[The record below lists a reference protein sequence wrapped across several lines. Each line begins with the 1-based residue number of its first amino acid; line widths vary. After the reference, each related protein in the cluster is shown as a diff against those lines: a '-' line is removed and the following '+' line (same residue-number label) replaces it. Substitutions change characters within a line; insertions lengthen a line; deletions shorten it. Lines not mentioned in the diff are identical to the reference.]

1 MCGLA
6 GFWNLDGW
14 ERDSDVILRQMTNT
28 VGHRGPDD
36 EGYWS
41 DPVAGIGL
49 GHRRLAILDLTPE
62 GRQPMRSQSG
72 RFTIV
77 FNGEIYNFEDLRGE
91 LAKQGVAFR
100 GRSDTEIVLA
110 AMERWGISQAVRRFA
125 GMFAFAVWDAADAA
139 LYLARDRLGEKPLY
153 YGWLGRTLLFGSE
166 LKALRAY
173 PQWQPEIDRGAL
185 ALYTRHNYIPAP
197 YSIYRGVQKVSPGS
211 IVALRRQGD
220 GSAICEQRYW
230 SA

>member
-36 EGYWS
+36 EGYWF

-125 GMFAFAVWDAADAA
+125 
-139 LYLARDRLGEKPLY
+139 
-153 YGWLGRTLLFGSE
+153 
-166 LKALRAY
+166 
-173 PQWQPEIDRGAL
+173 
-185 ALYTRHNYIPAP
+185 
-197 YSIYRGVQKVSPGS
+197 
-211 IVALRRQGD
+211 
-220 GSAICEQRYW
+220 
-230 SA
+230 